1 MNRSAALLCLFP
13 LMTQAAD
20 YAARRT
26 SVDDVEIVQ
35 LLDNVRHIEVSIAP
49 PVGNIAYEMK
59 VNGQNV
65 LWAPFYS
72 PAELRDKQ
80 PFCCIPFLAPWANRL
95 DDDSYWADGKKFLLN
110 SDLGNIRRD
119 ANRKP
124 IHGLLTF
131 TPLWT

>member
-1 MNRSAALLCLFP
+1 MNRSAALLFLLP

-26 SVDDVEIVQ
+26 AVDDVDIVQ

-49 PVGNIAYEMK
+49 PAGNIAYEMK

-72 PAELRDKQ
+72 PAELKARE
-80 PFCCIPFLAPWANRL
+80 PF
-95 DDDSYWADGKKFLLN
+95 
-110 SDLGNIRRD
+110 
-119 ANRKP
+119 
-124 IHGLLTF
+124 
-131 TPLWT
+131 